1 MKAISDI
8 NDPRLVKALA
18 HPLRLRILGIL
29 EKRVAS
35 PSELAEELSAPLGN
49 VSYHVRMLADFGL
62 IKLVR
67 RTPRRGAVEHH
78 YEAVGRV
85 TMSDDAWS
93 QLPGLVREALIS
105 ETLSQI
111 GEQVNAGAAGG
122 GFDTPEAHVGNL
134 QLVLDRRGMKELS
147 KELAGLANRATA
159 IQRESAKRLQAA
171 GADAEIR
178 AGMVTMLFESGEVA
192 ARPDTKVAPAA
203 TRANG
208 SRRPPRLARAG
219 RDTR

>member
-29 EKRVAS
+29 ENRVAS

-78 YEAVGRV
+78 YEAVSRV
-85 TMSDDAWS
+85 TISDDAWS
-93 QLPGLVREALIS
+93 QLPGLVKEALVG
-105 ETLSQI
+105 ETLAQV
-111 GEQVNAGAAGG
+111 GEHVNSAAAGG
-122 GFDTPEAHVGNL
+122 GFDGPDVQVSRL
-134 QLVLDRRGMKELS
+134 PLLLDRRGMKELS
-147 KELAGLANRATA
+147 RELTGLLTRAQA
-159 IQRESAKRLQAA
+159 IQRDSAKRIQAS
-171 GADAEIR
+171 GRDEELE
-178 AGMVTMLFESGEVA
+178 AGMVLMLFEGADVSNEHRVRGKA
-192 ARPDTKVAPAA
+192 AAAA
-203 TRANG
+203 TNG
-208 SRRPPRLARAG
+208 SARRTPRLERARA
-219 RDTR
+219 R